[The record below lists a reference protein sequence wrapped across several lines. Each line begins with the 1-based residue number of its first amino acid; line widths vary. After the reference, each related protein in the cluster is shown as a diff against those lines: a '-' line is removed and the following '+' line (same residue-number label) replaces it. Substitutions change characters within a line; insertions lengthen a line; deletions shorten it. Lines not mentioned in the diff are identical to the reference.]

1 MNMLKEKFMKII
13 VPLIAVVALILAGYF
28 YSQIRVLMN
37 NPQAMAQ
44 KEIIDLVAKVSK
56 LVVLPVGE
64 TPTIATVSDPET
76 LKDQAFFVFCRCFT
90 GRYRWSYCF
99 LISNTKWSYFNN
111 LIQDYTVK
119 NSFFGLSINQYF
131 VSFLCL
137 RKKCL
142 ILESLRV

>member
-13 VPLIAVVALILAGYF
+13 VPLIAVVALILAGDF
-28 YSQIRVLMN
+28 YSQIRVLRN

-76 LKDQAFFVFCRCFT
+76 LKDQAFFAQAQKGDKV
-90 GRYRWSYCF
+90 
-99 LISNTKWSYFNN
+99 LIYAQAKKAILYSVVLNK
-111 LIQDYTVK
+111 IIEVAP
-119 NSFFGLSINQYF
+119 LSIGNQKAVTPP
-131 VSFLCL
+131 VSSSKTSTED
-137 RKKCL
+137 KKPQ
-142 ILESLRV
+142 